1 VSIMANNPGDSSGE
15 RIEDVAQNAVR
26 LAHKTLDRFPDIKRR
41 HMVVAG
47 GAALSSAIIAAAAV
61 AIVRRVRS
69 GATEAEA
76 VAGITADELENPNH
90 SVEGDDSPASDPV

>member
-1 VSIMANNPGDSSGE
+1 MTDNPGNSGGE
-15 RIEDVAQNAVR
+15 HIEDVAQNAIR

-61 AIVRRVRS
+61 AIVRRMRS
-69 GATEAEA
+69 GSTEAEA
-76 VAGITADELENPNH
+76 VAEITADELENPNH
-90 SVEGDDSPASDPV
+90 DVTDDDPTFSDLS

>member
-1 VSIMANNPGDSSGE
+1 MSIMASSPGNSGGE
-15 RIEDVAQNAVR
+15 RIEDVAQNAIR
-26 LAHKTLDRFPDIKRR
+26 LAHKTLDRFPDVKRR

-69 GATEAEA
+69 GSTEAEA
-76 VAGITADELENPNH
+76 VAEITADELENPNH
-90 SVEGDDSPASDPV
+90 NVDDNDSAASDPV